1 MNSANLTAMT
11 VAITKTQIGLFIA
24 KIVVNACAQQIVGMN
39 GLAMDIVMTTTT
51 KLNVNMMVA
60 IVVVLQISKKKMG
73 KRFGTTIA
81 QNAQIARLE
90 ALVCSIFS
98 SYQSMLRQFFNKK
111 SKVRLKTP
119 TALKVIP

>member
-1 MNSANLTAMT
+1 
-11 VAITKTQIGLFIA
+11 
-24 KIVVNACAQQIVGMN
+24 
-39 GLAMDIVMTTTT
+39 MTTTT

-60 IVVVLQISKKKMG
+60 IVVVLQMKKKI
-73 KRFGTTIA
+73 GTDIA